1 MQDVLFAAVLFVCYF
16 VFACYFFSPN
26 KPQQVEPTASILSEK
41 AMAAPTSEMSVRQAS
56 LSEAWS
62 SEPPSTIAEAL
73 SGEFEPE
80 PEQESSTL
88 EPPNQEPTLEE
99 LFLGID
105 LDTLQLRPAR
115 KICGRLGIQQKV
127 NSKDAPLS
135 WLRAQIKAKLSE
147 KPTEVVPV
155 IQEVLLAS

>member
-1 MQDVLFAAVLFVCYF
+1 MQDVLFAVVLFVCYF
-16 VFACYFFSPN
+16 DFACYFFSPS
-26 KPQQVEPTASILSEK
+26 KSQQKEPTVSISSEK
-41 AMAAPTSEMSVRQAS
+41 AMASPTSEMSVRQAS
-56 LSEAWS
+56 ACEAWP
-62 SEPPSTIAEAL
+62 SELPSTIAEAL
-73 SGEFEPE
+73 SGEFDPE
-80 PEQESSTL
+80 AELESSTL
-88 EPPNQEPTLEE
+88 ESPNQEPTLEE
-99 LFLGID
+99 LLLGID

-155 IQEVLLAS
+155 IQEVLQAC

>member
-16 VFACYFFSPN
+16 VFACYFFSPS
-26 KPQQVEPTASILSEK
+26 KSQQVEPTASIPSEK
-41 AMAAPTSEMSVRQAS
+41 VMTSPTSEMSVRQAS

-88 EPPNQEPTLEE
+88 EPPNQKPTLEE
-99 LFLGID
+99 LLLGID

-155 IQEVLLAS
+155 IQEVLQAS